1 MRFILFSILGTAL
14 VAAIIWLGAIDTDN
28 NDFQAFQTPITTT
41 TTSTT
46 TTTTPTTTVLSPK
59 TPVGTLPEIKIE
71 GAVTLDN
78 FSSISTVGLDTVTFG
93 MTVNAAQKAA
103 GTRFSPVTPR
113 GECFLAIPNRG
124 PDGITFWIIENTV
137 ERVDVENELIRTRSG
152 VGIGDTELLIN
163 ELFGEKIETRVLPNS
178 SEKLLIYVPSDSSD
192 KDFRVVFKS
201 NGRVITKLWSGR
213 LPWVEMTEIC

>member
-46 TTTTPTTTVLSPK
+46 TTTTTTTVLSPK

-103 GTRFSPVTPR
+103 GPRFSPVTPR
-113 GECFLAIPNRG
+113 GECFLAIPDRG